1 MLQNYT
7 TILFRFYISFVLRLT
22 FSHRRIHWFRKLS
35 SFSKMLGILICH
47 FKRILRIPCKFIR
60 HRSIERFRLII
71 FKIWDIMHKCRLFL
85 WLNISLF
92 MISKSREIMFIL
104 RFQCSNFTNLF
115 VRFIL
120 GMQYIFSCFNI
131 IPT

>member
-7 TILFRFYISFVLRLT
+7 TIFFRFYLSFVLWLA
-22 FSHRRIHWFRKLS
+22 FSHLSIHWFRKLS
-35 SFSKMLGILICH
+35 SFSKMLGILFCH

-60 HRSIERFRLII
+60 HRSIKRFILII
-71 FKIWDIMHKCRLFL
+71 FKIWDIMHECRLFL

-115 VRFIL
+115 IRFIL